1 MRWRVIAIVS
11 LGVNV
16 VLAAIGVSY
25 ARRGVAPI
33 PTPSND
39 AAQASNRPVKT
50 NVVLRRQFFSWQ
62 EVESPDYPTYVAN
75 LRDIGCP
82 EQTIRDIIIADVNG
96 LYARKR
102 ATEMVTP
109 DQQWWR
115 TEPDAELVAAA
126 AEKSRILDEE
136 RRGLLGRLLGTNWE
150 SGDLV
155 NLPRP
160 SRQGIAL
167 DGPVLGTLPT
177 DTKQAIEEI
186 SLRTQDRLQAYL
198 DDQRRAGK
206 TPDPAEVARLRQQT
220 RTELERVLTPF
231 QLEEFL
237 LRYSQNANDLR
248 ADLGSLRFFNATSN
262 EFRAMFRA
270 TDALDQQIQLLAGT
284 TDENLAAQRKALENQ
299 RDNALKIAL
308 GQRRFEQYQQLH
320 DPVYRDAVATAEQ
333 AGTPDAAR
341 LIYEINMASAAEQAR
356 INADTNLTA
365 QQRSIELKRLE
376 LEQLQAN
383 TVLTGME
390 LPPGPPPVPAPPK
403 KILVLG
409 PGDSAATL
417 AAIYGVPISAL
428 RAANPNLDIT
438 RLKPGDAVNIPANAL
453 APGTTMTPPFPI
465 R

>member
-1 MRWRVIAIVS
+1 MRWRIIAIVS
-11 LGVNV
+11 LGLNV
-16 VLAAIGVSY
+16 VLAAIGVYY
-25 ARRGVAPI
+25 ARRPVVPVS
-33 PTPSND
+33 TPFAD
-39 AAQASNRPVKT
+39 AAQASSGAVKT
-50 NVVLRRQFFSWQ
+50 NVILRRQFFSWQ

-102 ATEMVTP
+102 ATEMITP

-126 AEKSRILDEE
+126 AEKSRSLDEE
-136 RRGLLGRLLGTNWE
+136 RRGLLSRLLGANWE

-177 DTKQAIEEI
+177 ETKQAIEEI
-186 SLRTQDRLQAYL
+186 SLRTQDRLQAHL
-198 DDQRRAGK
+198 EDQRRAGK
-206 TPDPAEVARLRQQT
+206 TPDLAEVARLRQQT

-248 ADLGSLRFFNATSN
+248 TDLGSLRFFNATSN

-270 TDALDQQIQLLAGT
+270 TDALDEQIQLLAGA

-308 GQRRFEQYQQLH
+308 GQRRYEQYQQLH

-341 LIYEINMASAAEQAR
+341 IIYEINLASAAEQAR

-383 TVLTGME
+383 TVLTGQE
-390 LPPGPPPVPAPPK
+390 LPPEPPSAPAPPK

-409 PGDSAATL
+409 PGDSAASL

-428 RAANPNLDIT
+428 RAANPNRDIT
-438 RLKPGDAVNIPANAL
+438 RLKPGDAINIPANAL
-453 APGTTMTPPFPI
+453 VPGTTMTPPFPI